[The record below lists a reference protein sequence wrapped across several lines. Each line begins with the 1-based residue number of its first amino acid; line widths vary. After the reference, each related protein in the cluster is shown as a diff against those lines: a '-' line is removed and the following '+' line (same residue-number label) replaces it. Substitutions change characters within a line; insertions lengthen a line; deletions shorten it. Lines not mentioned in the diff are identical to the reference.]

1 MTNDKGS
8 SLGWVVAGLAI
19 AVLVAAF
26 EIGSATASAHQ
37 PLRSK
42 HADPAVSGTPAEMM
56 VVVSKDGKTFH
67 AAGCRYIHDHTHEQT
82 ITAQQA
88 INDGYVPC
96 IRCMRKYAR

>member
-1 MTNDKGS
+1 
-8 SLGWVVAGLAI
+8 
-19 AVLVAAF
+19 
-26 EIGSATASAHQ
+26 
-37 PLRSK
+37 
-42 HADPAVSGTPAEMM
+42 MM

-67 AAGCRYIHDHTHEQT
+67 AAGCRYIHDDAQEQT